1 VLVFA
6 LLLTLNSS
14 HWLPQRMVQSGQ
26 VASQW
31 CLVLGMAAIG
41 MKTQLKEMMDVGWK
55 PIVLM
60 LAETAGLAFFVYA
73 VL

>member
-1 VLVFA
+1 
-6 LLLTLNSS
+6 
-14 HWLPQRMVQSGQ
+14 MVQSGQ